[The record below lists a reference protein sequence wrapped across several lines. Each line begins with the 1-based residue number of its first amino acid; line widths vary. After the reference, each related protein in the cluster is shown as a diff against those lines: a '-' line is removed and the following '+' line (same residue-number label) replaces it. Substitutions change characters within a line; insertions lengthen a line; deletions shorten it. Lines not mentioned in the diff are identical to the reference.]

1 MTAIPIITG
10 LSLGILGSMHCVGMC
25 GPIALSLPVHQL
37 PTLQKYS
44 NIFLYNIGRAMTY
57 AIMGA
62 ILGLLGSSFQIF
74 GLQQALSIGG
84 GILILLFAFI
94 YYFRPGWVS
103 STAWSSKIS
112 KQLGLLMRKEK
123 SYATYLSIGILNG
136 FLPCGLVYMA
146 LISAFATGAVWKGS
160 LLMFFFGLGTLPMMA
175 GIMIAGKWIKPSV
188 KNAFKKIVPVWIL
201 ALGIVMILRG
211 MNLGIPYI
219 SPSYNSDSQ
228 CVEHCCEPKK

>member
-37 PTLQKYS
+37 PAFQKYT
-44 NIFLYNIGRAMTY
+44 NIFLYNIGRAVTY
-57 AIMGA
+57 ALMGA
-62 ILGLLGSSFQIF
+62 VLGFVGSSFHVF

-84 GILILLFAFI
+84 GIFILLLAAI
-94 YYFRPGWVS
+94 YYFRPAWVG
-103 STAWSSKIS
+103 STAWSAKLSA
-112 KQLGLLMRKEK
+112 QLGRLMRKEK
-123 SYATYLSIGILNG
+123 SYTTYFSIGILNG

-160 LLMFFFGLGTLPMMA
+160 LLMFFFGLGTIPMMA
-175 GIMIAGKWIKPSV
+175 GIMIAGKWIQPSV
-188 KNAFKKIVPVWIL
+188 KNAFRKIVPVWIV
-201 ALGIVMILRG
+201 ALGIIMILRG

-219 SPSYNSDSQ
+219 SPSYNPDTQ
-228 CVEHCCEPKK
+228 CVEHCCEPE

>member
-1 MTAIPIITG
+1 MTTIPIITG

-62 ILGLLGSSFQIF
+62 ILGLLGSSVQIF

-94 YYFRPGWVS
+94 YYFRPGCVS

>member
-1 MTAIPIITG
+1 MTTIPIITG

-37 PTLQKYS
+37 PPVQKYA
-44 NIFLYNIGRAMTY
+44 NIFLYNIGRAFTY
-57 AIMGA
+57 AMMGA
-62 ILGLLGSSFQIF
+62 VLGFLGSSCEIF

-84 GILILLFAFI
+84 GVLILILAAI
-94 YYFRPGWVS
+94 YYLRPGWVG
-103 STAWSSKIS
+103 STAWSAKVSNK
-112 KQLGLLMRKEK
+112 LGQLMRKDK
-123 SYATYLSIGILNG
+123 SYGTYFSIGILNG

-160 LLMFFFGLGTLPMMA
+160 VLMFFFGLGTIPMMA

-188 KNAFKKIVPVWIL
+188 KNLFRKLVPFWIVT
-201 ALGIVMILRG
+201 LGIIMILRG

-219 SPSYNSDSQ
+219 SPTYNSDTQ
-228 CVEHCCEPKK
+228 CVENCCEPRE